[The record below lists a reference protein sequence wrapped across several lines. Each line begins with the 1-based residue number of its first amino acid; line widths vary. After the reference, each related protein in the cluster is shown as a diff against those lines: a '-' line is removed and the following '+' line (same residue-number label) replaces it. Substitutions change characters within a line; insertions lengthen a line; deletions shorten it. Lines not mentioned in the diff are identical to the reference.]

1 MISLRRLLTSSL
13 FVLLALLLVLQ
24 YFVFAPQVYS
34 LGLRDSA
41 TNPLLVPPPTVTPP
55 PVRLR
60 AGSAMAAK
68 GQTTVQIPL
77 DLLDVNSGRPLGALT
92 MSLQYDATRLKAVS
106 CNVNAAF
113 DLLLCNL
120 AKSGVIQLA
129 GVDASGIGT
138 NIRVADLTFEILQPA
153 KLSVPLTVQIKQV
166 SNRDGDTLSAA
177 PQNGAV
183 DLSCVA
189 VDSNCSTL
197 YLPIVQR

>member
-1 MISLRRLLTSSL
+1 M
-13 FVLLALLLVLQ
+13 
-24 YFVFAPQVYS
+24 
-34 LGLRDSA
+34 
-41 TNPLLVPPPTVTPP
+41 
-55 PVRLR
+55 
-60 AGSAMAAK
+60 
-68 GQTTVQIPL
+68 
-77 DLLDVNSGRPLGALT
+77 
-92 MSLQYDATRLKAVS
+92 
-106 CNVNAAF
+106 
-113 DLLLCNL
+113 
-120 AKSGVIQLA
+120 IQLA

>member
-68 GQTTVQIPL
+68 GQTT
-77 DLLDVNSGRPLGALT
+77 DRKS
-92 MSLQYDATRLKAVS
+92 TRLNS
-106 CNVNAAF
+106 
-113 DLLLCNL
+113 
-120 AKSGVIQLA
+120 SH
-129 GVDASGIGT
+129 T
-138 NIRVADLTFEILQPA
+138 
-153 KLSVPLTVQIKQV
+153 
-166 SNRDGDTLSAA
+166 
-177 PQNGAV
+177 
-183 DLSCVA
+183 
-189 VDSNCSTL
+189 
-197 YLPIVQR
+197 